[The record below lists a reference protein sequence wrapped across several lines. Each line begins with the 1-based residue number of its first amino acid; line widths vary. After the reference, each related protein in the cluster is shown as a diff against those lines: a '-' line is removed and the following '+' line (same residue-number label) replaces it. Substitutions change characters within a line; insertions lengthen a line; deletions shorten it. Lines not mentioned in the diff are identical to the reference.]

1 MKKEVYRPT
10 VNKRVLEYF
19 LKLLLEQPLFRT
31 QTNGFSR
38 VVLPMMLKVD
48 NGEVFVET
56 KLSVRPEVHYEAIRL
71 TIQKILI

>member
-31 QTNGFSR
+31 QTNG
-38 VVLPMMLKVD
+38 L
-48 NGEVFVET
+48 N
-56 KLSVRPEVHYEAIRL
+56 
-71 TIQKILI
+71 

>member
-1 MKKEVYRPT
+1 M
-10 VNKRVLEYF
+10 
-19 LKLLLEQPLFRT
+19 LEQPLFRT